1 MVQSRPAA
9 RDVSVVD
16 VGNPVRMLIA
26 DRNALVV
33 EAVED
38 LFMELAGDATVLTAA
53 SLVETLDIAR
63 REQPDLIV
71 INACMGI
78 EADDAVRQVL
88 ECSPGSALFVMA
100 TNCDEEFDRRMRRAG
115 ATGAWEKEDMPA
127 GARHI
132 LDTVM
137 ARR

>member
-1 MVQSRPAA
+1 MVQSRPDG
-9 RDVSVVD
+9 RDLSVVD
-16 VGNPVRMLIA
+16 VGSPVRMLIA

-33 EAVED
+33 EAIQD
-38 LFMELAGDATVLTAA
+38 LFAELDGVMSVLTAA
-53 SLVETLDIAR
+53 SLPETLAIAR

-88 ECSPGSALFVMA
+88 ECSPGSVLFVMA
-100 TNCDEEFDRRMRRAG
+100 TNCDDDFERRMRRAG

-132 LDTVM
+132 LATVM

>member
-1 MVQSRPAA
+1 MGGQ
-9 RDVSVVD
+9 
-16 VGNPVRMLIA
+16 VRMLIA
-26 DRNALVV
+26 DRNALMV
-33 EAVED
+33 EAVQD
-38 LFMELAGDATVLTAA
+38 LFVELDGGASVLKAG
-53 SLVETLDIAR
+53 SLPEALEIAR
-63 REQPDLIV
+63 REQPELIV
-71 INACMGI
+71 IDAWMGT

-100 TNCDEEFDRRMRRAG
+100 TNCDDEFERRMRGAG

-132 LDTVM
+132 LATVM

>member
-1 MVQSRPAA
+1 
-9 RDVSVVD
+9 
-16 VGNPVRMLIA
+16 MLIA

-38 LFMELAGDATVLTAA
+38 LFVELAGDAAVLTAA
-53 SLVETLDIAR
+53 SLVETLEIAR

-88 ECSPGSALFVMA
+88 ACSPRSALFVMV
-100 TNCDEEFDRRMRRAG
+100 TECDEEFERRMRRAG

-132 LDTVM
+132 LATVM

>member
-1 MVQSRPAA
+1 
-9 RDVSVVD
+9 
-16 VGNPVRMLIA
+16 MLIA

-33 EAVED
+33 EAIED
-38 LFMELAGDATVLTAA
+38 LFAELDGVMTVLTAA
-53 SLVETLDIAR
+53 SLPETLAIAR

-100 TNCDEEFDRRMRRAG
+100 TNCDDEFERRMRRAG